1 MLNIKEIEKEESL
14 VFYAEVTEYIK
25 KMLGD
30 VVESAQVYLGE
41 RIELEKLSEETQQ
54 KVRKQ
59 VKEIADNIEGYFM
72 EQKELEISNFDSW
85 LEIIFVNGKKLK
97 IEGSGNEYTY
107 LSEIK

>member
-1 MLNIKEIEKEESL
+1 MLNIKEIEKEESTI
-14 VFYAEVTEYIK
+14 FYAEVTEYIK

-59 VKEIADNIEGYFM
+59 VKEIVDNIEGYFM

>member
-1 MLNIKEIEKEESL
+1 MLNIKEIEKEESTI
-14 VFYAEVTEYIK
+14 FYAEVTEYIK

-41 RIELEKLSEETQQ
+41 RIEFEKLSEETQQ

>member
-1 MLNIKEIEKEESL
+1 MLNIKEIEKEESTI
-14 VFYAEVTEYIK
+14 FYADVTDYVKRII
-25 KMLGD
+25 GD
-30 VVESAQVYLGE
+30 VVETAQVYLGE
-41 RIELEKLSEETQQ
+41 RIQLEKLSKETQQ

-107 LSEIK
+107 LSEMK

>member
-1 MLNIKEIEKEESL
+1 MLNIKEIEKEESTI
-14 VFYAEVTEYIK
+14 FYAEVTEYIK

-41 RIELEKLSEETQQ
+41 RIEFEKLSEETQQ

-59 VKEIADNIEGYFM
+59 VKEIVDNIEGYFM

>member
-1 MLNIKEIEKEESL
+1 MLSIKEIEKEESL